1 MTTINKVILIGRLG
15 RKPEIRYSS
24 TNDAMATFT
33 LATEEKWKDRT
44 GNKQS
49 QTEWHNIT
57 MFGKLAEIANQY
69 LEKGS
74 LVFIEGRIQSKKYID
89 TNQIER
95 LAYNIIANEMRMLT
109 YKNNN
114 STPIQ
119 NSAANANNLSQKT
132 ELSSNPSPNQNV
144 SQFAD
149 DDIPF

>member
-1 MTTINKVILIGRLG
+1 MSTVNKVILIGRLG

-119 NSAANANNLSQKT
+119 NSAANANNLSRKT

>member
-1 MTTINKVILIGRLG
+1 MSTVNKVILIGRLG

-119 NSAANANNLSQKT
+119 NSAANANNLSRKA

>member
-1 MTTINKVILIGRLG
+1 MSTVNKVILIGRLG

-95 LAYNIIANEMRMLT
+95 LAYNIIAYEMRMLT

-132 ELSSNPSPNQNV
+132 ELSSNLSPNQNV

>member
-1 MTTINKVILIGRLG
+1 MSTVNKVILIGRLG

-49 QTEWHNIT
+49 QTEWHNII

-119 NSAANANNLSQKT
+119 NSAANANNLSRKT

>member
-74 LVFIEGRIQSKKYID
+74 LVFIEGRIQSKRYID

>member
-1 MTTINKVILIGRLG
+1 MSTVNKVILIGRLG

-95 LAYNIIANEMRMLT
+95 LAYNIIAYEMRMLT

-119 NSAANANNLSQKT
+119 NSAANANNLPQKT

>member
-1 MTTINKVILIGRLG
+1 MSTVNKVILIGRLG

-132 ELSSNPSPNQNV
+132 ELSSKPSPNQNV

>member
-1 MTTINKVILIGRLG
+1 MSTVNKVILIGRLG

-119 NSAANANNLSQKT
+119 NSAANANNLSQKI
-132 ELSSNPSPNQNV
+132 ELSSKPSPNQNV

>member
-1 MTTINKVILIGRLG
+1 MSTVNKVILIGRLG

-95 LAYNIIANEMRMLT
+95 LAYNIIANEMRMLS

>member
-1 MTTINKVILIGRLG
+1 MSTVNKVILIGRLG

-24 TNDAMATFT
+24 TNDAMTTFT

-119 NSAANANNLSQKT
+119 NSAANANNLSKKT

>member
-1 MTTINKVILIGRLG
+1 MSTVNKVILIGRLG

-119 NSAANANNLSQKT
+119 NSAANANNLSRKT
-132 ELSSNPSPNQNV
+132 ELSSKPSPNQNV

>member
-1 MTTINKVILIGRLG
+1 MSTVNKVILIGRLG

-74 LVFIEGRIQSKKYID
+74 LVFIEGRIQSKRYID

-119 NSAANANNLSQKT
+119 NSAANANNLSRKT

>member
-1 MTTINKVILIGRLG
+1 MSTVNKVILIGRLG

>member
-1 MTTINKVILIGRLG
+1 MSTVNKVILIGRLG

-95 LAYNIIANEMRMLT
+95 LAYNIIAYEMRMLT

-119 NSAANANNLSQKT
+119 NSAANANNLPKKT

>member
-1 MTTINKVILIGRLG
+1 MSTVNKVILIGRLG

-24 TNDAMATFT
+24 TNDAMTTFT

-119 NSAANANNLSQKT
+119 NSAANANNLSKKT
-132 ELSSNPSPNQNV
+132 GLSSNPSPNQNV

>member
-1 MTTINKVILIGRLG
+1 MSTVNKVILIGRLG

-119 NSAANANNLSQKT
+119 NSAANANNLSRKT
-132 ELSSNPSPNQNV
+132 ELSSNLSPNQNV

>member
-1 MTTINKVILIGRLG
+1 MSTVNKVILIGRLG

-95 LAYNIIANEMRMLT
+95 LAYNIIAYEMRMLT

-132 ELSSNPSPNQNV
+132 ELSSNPSPNQNI
-144 SQFAD
+144 SPFAD

>member
-1 MTTINKVILIGRLG
+1 MSTVNKVILIGRLG

-57 MFGKLAEIANQY
+57 MFGKLAEIANKY

-132 ELSSNPSPNQNV
+132 ELSSKPSPNQNV